1 MKRKNRL
8 SALLCTLAILC
19 ALAVPAAGSSGNTPV
34 YLLATHDKFCDL
46 PGGALAL
53 AVGGTIYIP

>member
-34 YLLATHDKFCDL
+34 YLLATNDKFCDL
-46 PGGALAL
+46 PGKNRTIRVKALL
-53 AVGGTIYIP
+53 N